1 MSENPLRDEAER
13 RGQQDSLVFA
23 AVTLVPGGSA
33 TAAKVTQAPFVLE
46 RLTFDIFEI
55 VERRM
60 MVPHA
65 ETFEVIVPR
74 KERRPRDRA
83 VRTETRWVMRAES
96 YHRVRRVRHVNSL
109 LVTQIMVGS
118 RSVFADHVP
127 VPIGSV
133 RAMGGGCKAGAG
145 WTIQL
150 NLSNRTMRASY
161 DVIVTALGKFFDP
174 E

>member
-83 VRTETRWVMRAES
+83 VRTETR
-96 YHRVRRVRHVNSL
+96 RVRHVNSL

-133 RAMGGGCKAGAG
+133 RAMGGGYKAGAG

-161 DVIVTALGKFFDP
+161 DVIVTALGKFFDW

>member
-23 AVTLVPGGSA
+23 AVTLLPGGSA

-74 KERRPRDRA
+74 KERASAGPGRPNGDAVGDACRELPPCAARA
-83 VRTETRWVMRAES
+83 ACEQSPCDADHGGMQE
-96 YHRVRRVRHVNSL
+96 RVR
-109 LVTQIMVGS
+109 GS
-118 RSVFADHVP
+118 RARADRVGAGDGRR
-127 VPIGSV
+127 VQ
-133 RAMGGGCKAGAG
+133 GGGRLDDSA
-145 WTIQL
+145 
-150 NLSNRTMRASY
+150 
-161 DVIVTALGKFFDP
+161 
-174 E
+174 